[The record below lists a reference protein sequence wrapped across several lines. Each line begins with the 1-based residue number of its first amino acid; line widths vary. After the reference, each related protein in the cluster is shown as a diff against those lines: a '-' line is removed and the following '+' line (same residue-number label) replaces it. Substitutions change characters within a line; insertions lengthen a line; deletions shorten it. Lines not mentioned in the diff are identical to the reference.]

1 MHASRSPLPSSPLS
15 GSAPF
20 VPRSLA
26 RGVRVGRSARGVR
39 LTGGIAAVFCVALAL
54 ALVAPRLLGYTPFA
68 VLSGSMEPAHPVGSL
83 IYVQPVEAS
92 SLRVGDAVTF
102 VANDQGTVATHRVID
117 VDGDS
122 ALLRTQGDANVA
134 PDGDPVPFANVI
146 GRPIACIPGAGYVV
160 SWMTRPP
167 GSLVIA
173 AAAAA
178 LAVWAFVPLRRRG
191 SKGAGRASPGGRV
204 RRGTGKKRSETKGTR
219 T

>member
-68 VLSGSMEPAHPVGSL
+68 VLSGSMEPAYPVGSL

-102 VANDQGTVATHRVID
+102 VANDQGMAIRLFF
-117 VDGDS
+117 
-122 ALLRTQGDANVA
+122 APRAMRTS
-134 PDGDPVPFANVI
+134 PPTETPF
-146 GRPIACIPGAGYVV
+146 R
-160 SWMTRPP
+160 
-167 GSLVIA
+167 
-173 AAAAA
+173 
-178 LAVWAFVPLRRRG
+178 
-191 SKGAGRASPGGRV
+191 SP
-204 RRGTGKKRSETKGTR
+204 T
-219 T
+219 